1 MVIGVGVEEM
11 FHLKLLIL
19 ILMILMILLLLNISI
34 NDIVSQLVENSL
46 YISQSFYNE

>member
-1 MVIGVGVEEM
+1 MVILIGVGVEEM

-19 ILMILMILLLLNISI
+19 LLMILLLLNISI
-34 NDIVSQLVENSL
+34 NDIVSQPVENSL